1 MKLHGFI
8 VALGSIIIVI
18 SFITALLFAKKIK
31 PAYFTYVFG
40 FIVFGVLLSV
50 NTIASNNY
58 TWRYG
63 LKIRIFIEQ
72 FLIFLQYVM
81 LGCYFLNLLKNSVF
95 IKKMKFLFLL
105 SIPILLILIFAV
117 HVADVEIRPSI
128 IPNLVL
134 LVFCFFYL
142 RDLMNNKPTVVLV
155 KSSAFWLV
163 MGIFFSSCIGFP
175 VSALIPF
182 ISKSDQ
188 YSNLRFQIFS
198 IQNMSLIIMY
208 LFIIK
213 SYTCLKHPQHS

>member
-18 SFITALLFAKKIK
+18 SFITALVFAHKTK
-31 PAYFTYVFG
+31 PAYYKYIFA
-40 FIVFGVLLSV
+40 FIVFGGLLSV

-58 TWRYG
+58 AWQQGMKTRILFEQVLILLQSSTLG
-63 LKIRIFIEQ
+63 FFFLK
-72 FLIFLQYVM
+72 
-81 LGCYFLNLLKNSVF
+81 LLSNSVF
-95 IKKMKFLFLL
+95 YKLIKWLL
-105 SIPILLILIFAV
+105 VFSILLQICLIVVVQTANT
-117 HVADVEIRPSI
+117 EIRPTT
-128 IPNLVL
+128 IPNLIML
-134 LVFCFFYL
+134 MSCFFYL
-142 RDLMNNKPTVVLV
+142 KDLMNNKPTLVLV

-182 ISKSDQ
+182 ISRSDQ
-188 YSNLRFQIFS
+188 YLNLRLQIFS
-198 IQNMSLIIMY
+198 IYNMSLIIMY

>member
-18 SFITALLFAKKIK
+18 SFITALLFAHKTK
-31 PAYFTYVFG
+31 PAYYKYIFA

-72 FLIFLQYVM
+72 LLVFLQYVM
-81 LGCYFLNLLKNSVF
+81 FGYFFLNLLKNSVF
-95 IKKMKFLFLL
+95 VKKIKWFFLL
-105 SIPILLILIFAV
+105 SIPILLIFIFAV
-117 HVADVEIRPSI
+117 HVANVEIRPSI
-128 IPNLVL
+128 VPDLVL

-182 ISKSDQ
+182 ISRSDQ

>member
-18 SFITALLFAKKIK
+18 SFITALVYIKKNK
-31 PAYFTYVFG
+31 PAYFKYVFA
-40 FIVFGVLLSV
+40 FIVLGGLLSV

-72 FLIFLQYVM
+72 LIISLQYVM
-81 LGCYFLNLLKNSVF
+81 FGLFFLNLLKNSVF
-95 IKKMKFLFLL
+95 VVKIKWLFLL
-105 SIPILLILIFAV
+105 SIPILFILIFAV
-117 HVADVEIRPSI
+117 HVANVEIRPSI
-128 IPNLVL
+128 VPNLVL

-182 ISKSDQ
+182 ITRSDQ
-188 YSNLRFQIFS
+188 YLNLRFQIFS
-198 IQNMSLIIMY
+198 IYNMSLIIMY